1 MDKITVIKYRA
12 FDGAEFDNENECI
25 EYERKKEL
33 EASQKVEELKNNVLD
48 LMSANPSCFK
58 VLTSLKEYCHA
69 FATYGSCKDCIFAEN
84 EICMFG
90 DIVEEFDVDSI
101 KNTVSKYRLL
111 MEV

>member
-12 FDGAEFDNENECI
+12 FDGAEFDDENECI

-33 EASQKVEELKNNVLD
+33 EASQNVEKLKNNVLD

-58 VLTSLKEYCHA
+58 VLTALKEYCHA
-69 FATYGSCKDCIFAEN
+69 FGTYESCKGCIFGED
-84 EICMFG
+84 EVCMFG
-90 DIVEEFDVDSI
+90 DIVEDFDVDSI
-101 KNTVSKYRLL
+101 KNIVSEYRTL